1 MMPENRVWGMLCFGG
16 AVGLSMAWAVLNW
29 LPFPELDFD
38 NPLIVPVAAMVAL
51 LLIAGWTLDTP
62 TERMARGL
70 TIGFG
75 IAFAASL
82 AFMLNRI
89 TSFWYTGAALAG
101 LLAYWHRLDRLAE
114 IDTTRLLRTKH
125 AMAWLMFAAV
135 LEGTLLLV
143 ALIFI
148 TLRGIDALAMTS
160 VVGTLWLSL
169 SIFAALAGHQFH
181 EGVALDK
188 AKPPILWVF
197 FIPWSLC
204 VLTFV
209 FQVATEH
216 QSKTAVWGMV
226 AGMAVAGWTAFH
238 NRRLILEVVMRYA
251 QGQGARLP

>member
-1 MMPENRVWGMLCFGG
+1 MPESRVWGMLCLGG
-16 AVGLSMAWAVLNW
+16 SVGLSVAWAVLNW
-29 LPFPELDFD
+29 LPFPELGFD
-38 NPLIVPVAAMVAL
+38 NPLIIPVAATVAL
-51 LLIAGWTLDTP
+51 LLVAAWILDTP
-62 TERMARGL
+62 AERMASGL

-75 IAFAASL
+75 VAFAASL

-89 TSFWYTGAALAG
+89 TSFWYTGAALTG

-143 ALIFI
+143 VLIFI
-148 TLRGIDALAMTS
+148 TLNGLDALAMTS

-169 SIFAALAGHQFH
+169 SLFAALPGHQFQ

-188 AKPPILWVF
+188 AKAPILWVF
-197 FIPWSLC
+197 FLPWSLC
-204 VLTFV
+204 VVTFV

-226 AGMAVAGWTAFH
+226 AGMTVAGWTAFH
-238 NRRLILEVVMRYA
+238 NRRLILEVVIRCA
-251 QGQGARLP
+251 QSQDTRLP